1 MGVRTPFF
9 VAPPQV
15 DARALTP
22 RPEPVGKSTLMYSGN
37 LGRKQG
43 LQCLLDLAAI
53 IRLEMP
59 EVVILI
65 RGDGAMRTILMETA
79 AAAGLT
85 NVIFEPLVA
94 REEVARSMSEGH
106 VHLVPQLPGG
116 HEFAVPSKVFSIMA
130 AGRPFVAT
138 ADEGSPLYDLAE
150 GVGAG
155 LAVPT
160 CDSRAFADA
169 AIALLR
175 DPARRRLMGDLGR
188 AWVERE
194 ADTPVV
200 MARIGA
206 LLRA

>member
-1 MGVRTPFF
+1 
-9 VAPPQV
+9 
-15 DARALTP
+15 
-22 RPEPVGKSTLMYSGN
+22 MYSGN

-43 LQCLLDLAAI
+43 LQSLIELAAI
-53 IRLEMP
+53 TRLEMP
-59 EVVILI
+59 EVSILI
-65 RGDGAMRTILMETA
+65 RGDGAMRMKLMESA
-79 AAAGLT
+79 ATAGLT
-85 NVIFEPLVA
+85 NIVFEPLVA
-94 REEVARSMSEGH
+94 RDEVARSMSEGL

-138 ADEGSPLYDLAE
+138 ADRGSPLFDLAE

-160 CDSRAFADA
+160 GDSRAFADA
-169 AIALLR
+169 AMTLLR

-200 MARIGA
+200 MARIAA